1 MFSEEFGSG
10 FVFCLRDALTRG
22 LLLGLLGWR
31 EKRGFVSLLSESP
44 LGQPLSP
51 GVLGY
56 GLTMR
61 LSFLPT
67 IPHPE
72 PLKEARQRDRLV
84 GGKRDE
90 GMDGL
95 PMTAIWECYGHLGCK
110 IEECWLGT

>member
-1 MFSEEFGSG
+1 M
-10 FVFCLRDALTRG
+10 
-22 LLLGLLGWR
+22 GLLGWR

-61 LSFLPT
+61 LSFLLA

-72 PLKEARQRDRLV
+72 PRKRPGNRIAWLEGRETR
-84 GGKRDE
+84 GK
-90 GMDGL
+90 DGL
-95 PMTAIWECYGHLGCK
+95 PIPLFGNVMDIWDVKLRNVGLGRK
-110 IEECWLGT
+110 ISCHV